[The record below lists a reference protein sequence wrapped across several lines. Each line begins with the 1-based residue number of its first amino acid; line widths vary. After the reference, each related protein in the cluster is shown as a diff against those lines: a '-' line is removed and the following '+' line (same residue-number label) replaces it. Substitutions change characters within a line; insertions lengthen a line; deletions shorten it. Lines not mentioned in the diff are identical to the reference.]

1 MEKNKLFANLF
12 YFKRILRIG
21 GTEQF
26 LYEIAKK
33 YHNYDITVL
42 YDSAEFEQLM
52 RLKKL
57 VRCVRREYGR
67 KYYAK
72 KAFCNF
78 NIDAIPQVE
87 AEEYI
92 FVCHA
97 IYQQLGY
104 KPPID
109 HPKISKILGVSKYAV
124 DQIKLQKEA
133 QNVDKPVALCYN
145 PLTIDK
151 PDRVVRLISACRLE
165 DKTKGGLRT
174 LELIK
179 ALDEYCDEH
188 GTHYIWHIY
197 TNSADISIDSPNV
210 VLMPGRPDIRPY
222 IADADYLVQLS
233 DDMESYCYSINE
245 ALCYG
250 TKIVRTPLSVAKE
263 LKIPQNAEIVAE
275 WDMSNAKEVAESVFT
290 KKGTFK
296 YTPPADGWREMLVDE
311 PSNYEYKGSF
321 VTVRPCVRYYDLERQ
336 EQMDVW
342 SGSFEVSEERARF
355 LVRQGLVMVVG

>member
-1 MEKNKLFANLF
+1 MERDKPFANLF

-57 VRCVRREYGR
+57 VRCIRREQGK
-67 KYYAK
+67 KYYTK
-72 KAFCNF
+72 KAFFNF
-78 NIDAIPQVE
+78 NIDAISQVE

-124 DQIKLQKEA
+124 EKIKLQEEA

-145 PLTIDK
+145 PLTIEK

-174 LELIK
+174 LKLIK
-179 ALDEYCDEH
+179 ALDDYCDEH

-197 TNSADISIDSPNV
+197 TNSTDISIDSPNV

-222 IADADYLVQLS
+222 IADANYLVQLS
-233 DDMESYCYSINE
+233 DDMETYCYSINE

-250 TKIVRTPLSVAKE
+250 TRIIRTPLSVAKE
-263 LKIPQNAEIVAE
+263 LNIPQNAEIVAD
-275 WDMSNAKEVAESVFT
+275 WDMSNAKEVAKAVFA
-290 KKGTFK
+290 KKGSFK
-296 YTPPADGWREMLVDE
+296 YTPPADGWGEMLVDE
-311 PSNYEYKGSF
+311 PSDYRCKGSF
-321 VTVRPCVRYYDLERQ
+321 VTVQPRVRYYDLERK
-336 EQMDVW
+336 EQMNVW
-342 SGSFEVSEERARF
+342 SGPFEVSEDRARC
-355 LVRQGLVMVVG
+355 LVRQGLVMVVD

>member
-1 MEKNKLFANLF
+1 MF

-57 VRCVRREYGR
+57 VRCIRREHGR
-67 KYYAK
+67 KYYTK
-72 KAFCNF
+72 KAFYNF
-78 NIDAIPQVE
+78 NVDAISQVE
-87 AEEYI
+87 ADECI

-109 HPKISKILGVSKYAV
+109 HLKISKILGVSKYAV
-124 DQIKLQKEA
+124 DQIKLQEEA

-145 PLTIDK
+145 PLTIEK

-174 LELIK
+174 LKLIK
-179 ALDEYCDEH
+179 ALDDYCDEH

-197 TNSADISIDSPNV
+197 TNSTDISIDSPNV
-210 VLMPGRPDIRPY
+210 VLMPGRTDIRPY

-233 DDMESYCYSINE
+233 DDMETYCYSINE
-245 ALCYG
+245 ALCYE
-250 TKIVRTPLSVAKE
+250 TRIIRTPLSVAKE
-263 LKIPQNAEIVAE
+263 LKIPQNAEIVAD
-275 WDMSNAKEVAESVFT
+275 WDMSNAKEVAEAVFQP
-290 KKGTFK
+290 KKPFK
-296 YTPPADGWREMLVDE
+296 YTPPADGWGDVLVRKKSD
-311 PSNYEYKGSF
+311 YEYDGRA
-321 VTVRPCVRYYDLERQ
+321 VTVRPSKRYYDLKLQR
-336 EQMDVW
+336 QMDIW
-342 SGSFEVSEERARF
+342 SEPFEVEEERARF
-355 LVRQGLVMVVG
+355 LARQGLVEIVG